1 MILRIL
7 KLRTKNFFSPIFFV
21 LFFFMVEVFKRE
33 KNAKLTVHFAI
44 LWFKNRGKR
53 FGIRENM
60 WWARTWSNSIPNL
73 ANSFTSVTCA
83 LNESLESLIQ
93 VCPKYTMGSIL
104 QYKNSNVLGS
114 SSIWTCRILNICCC
128 FLQAGV
134 VEKFKTNIRNS
145 TRPNR
150 ATKDKKL

>member
-1 MILRIL
+1 
-7 KLRTKNFFSPIFFV
+7 
-21 LFFFMVEVFKRE
+21 
-33 KNAKLTVHFAI
+33 
-44 LWFKNRGKR
+44 
-53 FGIRENM
+53 M

-114 SSIWTCRILNICCC
+114 SSIWTCRILNTYYYLLLFSSGRRSWKIQNKYSKFDASKSMSHQGHKTLKAKISEAGHVFLKGTLQLSSQIPTQKSVLKICL
-128 FLQAGV
+128 FFILLFIDNYIA
-134 VEKFKTNIRNS
+134 
-145 TRPNR
+145 
-150 ATKDKKL
+150 